1 MYYLYSST
9 SVFPRWNRIGGDIE
23 GQNRVL
29 PNNYNI
35 VNAFAHPE
43 EYEANPIV
51 SRCTIRELSENPS
64 YEFCEN
70 YLHTVRMYMFM
81 FGMDYTEAFEFTN
94 KNDPF
99 HFIDRIYEM
108 KYFDKKL
115 VV

>member
-1 MYYLYSST
+1 
-9 SVFPRWNRIGGDIE
+9 
-23 GQNRVL
+23 
-29 PNNYNI
+29 
-35 VNAFAHPE
+35 
-43 EYEANPIV
+43 
-51 SRCTIRELSENPS
+51 
-64 YEFCEN
+64 
-70 YLHTVRMYMFM
+70 MFM